1 MDKKTIIISSVIT
14 VICLGILC
22 CLVPIEQ
29 KRALK
34 EEWGEIAVL
43 AETDEKAAY
52 IIENKEL
59 YPPDVLWVYYNCQ
72 NPDRLD
78 FVYNYPFYIN
88 QPRTVAFTE
97 DELNCTEVP
106 AIYMNDL
113 RWCYD
118 KVGENFIY
126 VDGCV
131 TVALTMANLY
141 LNHNDAVD
149 PVKVADYATQND
161 LCSPMGGI
169 FAEQLPQIFKHFN
182 IEFIGHNFDLDNDV
196 KVTED
201 ELKAALDKDDTVVY
215 AGMTGDTFGY
225 HAIIIRGY
233 DENGFYV
240 NDPEVPEITSK
251 VWDFETIQNEMALF
265 YELYTK

>member
-1 MDKKTIIISSVIT
+1 MDKKTIIISSVVT

-34 EEWGEIAVL
+34 QEWGELAVL

-52 IIENKEL
+52 IIENKEQ
-59 YPPDVLWVYYNCQ
+59 YPENILSVYYNCD

-78 FVYNYPFYIN
+78 FVYNYPFHSGKTN
-88 QPRTVAFTE
+88 AVTFTE
-97 DELNCTEVP
+97 NELNCTEVP
-106 AIYMNDL
+106 ALYMNDI
-113 RWCYD
+113 RWCYTD
-118 KVGENFIY
+118 IDGSYIY
-126 VDGCV
+126 VDGCA

-141 LNHNDAVD
+141 LNHNDTVD
-149 PVKVADYATQND
+149 PVKVANYAVQND

-169 FAEQLPQIFKHFN
+169 FAEKLPQIFDYFN
-182 IEFIGHNFDLDNDV
+182 IGCTEHIFDLDNDI
-196 KVTED
+196 KVSED
-201 ELKAALDKDDTVVY
+201 ELKAALDKKDTVVY
-215 AGMTGDTFGY
+215 AGMTGETFGY
-225 HAIIIRGY
+225 HAMIIRGY

-240 NDPEVPEITSK
+240 NDPEVPEVTEA